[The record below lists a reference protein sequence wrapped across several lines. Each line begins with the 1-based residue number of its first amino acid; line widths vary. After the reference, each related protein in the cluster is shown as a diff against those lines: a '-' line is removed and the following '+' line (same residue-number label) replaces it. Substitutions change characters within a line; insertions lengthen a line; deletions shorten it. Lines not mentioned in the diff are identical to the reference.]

1 MSIQPYIW
9 MLCALIG
16 AASGAMRSWRLSE
29 MIRAADRRIGTTYN
43 GGYAQ

>member
-16 AASGAMRSWRLSE
+16 AASGAMRSWRLSQ

-43 GGYAQ
+43 GRCAQ

>member
-9 MLCALIG
+9 MLYALIG
-16 AASGAMRSWRLSE
+16 AASGAMRSWRL
-29 MIRAADRRIGTTYN
+29 RIGTTYN

>member
-29 MIRAADRRIGTTYN
+29 LIRAADRRIGTTYSSGN
-43 GGYAQ
+43 AQ